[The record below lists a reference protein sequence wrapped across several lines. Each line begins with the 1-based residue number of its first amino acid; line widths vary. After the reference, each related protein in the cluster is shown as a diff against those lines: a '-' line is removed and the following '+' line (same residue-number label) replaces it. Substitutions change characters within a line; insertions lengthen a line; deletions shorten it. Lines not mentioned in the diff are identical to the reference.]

1 MKKYRIGVDIGG
13 TNVKIALV
21 DFDGKIV
28 YSNTVPTRAEMG
40 YEAGVNNIKQAIKEL
55 MQETGETAATI
66 EAIGFGL
73 PGQIDY
79 KEGIVKNLP
88 NIPGWVNIPLAK
100 IIEDEFSIPTRLD
113 NDVRCAAL
121 GELNFGA
128 GKGCEN
134 LICITVG
141 TGIGSGIVL
150 NGKLVRGA
158 SNAAGEIGHIKMDM
172 TGGPLCGCGD
182 YGCFEAYASGP
193 AIVTM
198 AKEYISGGKSAKYKE
213 MATDGIITPYIVA
226 QAALQGDAVSIQIFK
241 QMGKIIG
248 TGLAS
253 VINLLNPEKIII
265 GGGVADAGAI
275 LLDPIKAT
283 IADRAMP
290 IQASAVQVV
299 PAQLANTA
307 GVIGASL
314 LINS

>member
-1 MKKYRIGVDIGG
+1 MKKYRIGVDVGG

-55 MQETGETAATI
+55 MQETSADAKTI

-79 KEGIVKNLP
+79 KEGLVKNLP

-100 IIEDEFSIPTRLD
+100 IMEEEFSIPTRLD

-158 SNAAGEIGHIKMDM
+158 SNAAGEIGHIKMQM

-213 MATDGIITPYIVA
+213 MATDGIITPYLVA

-253 VINLLNPEKIII
+253 VVNLLNPQKIII
-265 GGGVADAGAI
+265 GGGVADAGDI
-275 LLDPIKAT
+275 LLEPIRQT
-283 IADRAMP
+283 ILDRAMP
-290 IQASAVQVV
+290 IQGQSVEIV
-299 PAQLANTA
+299 PAQLANSA